1 MRFGDIAALCGAAAL
16 FLFGMEL
23 LCAALRR
30 LSGTHLRRRLI
41 WASASVWRAVALSA
55 AATALV
61 QSSSAVTVV
70 IVGLAA
76 GGLLSPLACAG
87 LIAGANIGTCSTA
100 FLVHFGL
107 RAPWMHLLCGWQPLL
122 ALAALFPFLL
132 RRRCP
137 PLLSAGAGLAALLTG
152 MAHMQQAL
160 APLSASPLLARL
172 LRECS
177 APLTGLLAGALVT
190 AVLQSSSAC
199 ITILQAVSASG
210 LLSLAHAVPIILGQN
225 LGTCITALISG
236 LGAKPNA
243 KRAALIRLYYNII
256 GVGLFMVIFYAL
268 NAFIHFPFL
277 ETYANPAGIALVH
290 TLFNIAEAIVLFPM
304 GNILVKL
311 ATATVKDKPGETE
324 GNRPK
329 ALDLLDSRAGRELLF
344 VDVE

>member
-1 MRFGDIAALCGAAAL
+1 MRFWDIAALCGAVAL

-30 LSGTHLRRRLI
+30 LSGTHLRRHLI
-41 WASASVWRAVALSA
+41 RASASVWCAVALSA

-122 ALAALFPFLL
+122 VLAVLFPFLL
-132 RRRCP
+132 RRRCS
-137 PLLSAGAGLAALLTG
+137 PLLSAGAGLTALLTG

-172 LRECS
+172 LGECS

-225 LGTCITALISG
+225 LGTCVTALLASLPAG
-236 LGAKPNA
+236 
-243 KRAALIRLYYNII
+243 RAARQTALLHLLFNGIGAAVVLPLHLLCCRLYPLSAQIADSSAVAAVHLGCNLI
-256 GVGLFMVIFYAL
+256 A
-268 NAFIHFPFL
+268 
-277 ETYANPAGIALVH
+277 ALVF
-290 TLFNIAEAIVLFPM
+290 LPLCSVKKRLPAKAE
-304 GNILVKL
+304 
-311 ATATVKDKPGETE
+311 
-324 GNRPK
+324 
-329 ALDLLDSRAGRELLF
+329 SR
-344 VDVE
+344 